1 MKVVIVGAGSGSFGP
16 SMIRDLIVAKEL
28 KGRGVSVW
36 LVDTD
41 EHALKR
47 ASTFAEKLNAAV
59 GSDIRFDSTTDR
71 REALGGAD
79 YVIVSVARRRMELWE
94 QDFRIPLAYGFRHC
108 LGENGG
114 PGSVFHALRSF
125 ELVVP
130 ICRDV
135 EKLAP
140 DALVLNFTNPEMKVL
155 HAICT
160 LTKVRAAG
168 LCHGIGSAIHAL
180 SKVLDVPAERLKV
193 TSAGMNHF
201 YVVLE
206 AIDRQTGKDMLGKAK
221 RAILAGKAD
230 YLPSL
235 FRKMLEVFD
244 VFTFPS
250 NDHIGEYVQWAEE
263 FLGVKWL
270 YGQEHR
276 KIELKPQQS
285 PEHWADAFNAGRM
298 AAGKLTK
305 PSGELAVPIIC
316 DIELDRGEFREAV
329 NVLNT
334 PGYIENLPAT
344 CVVEVPA
351 VVDRKGM
358 HPMKVGSLPE
368 TFAEMIRRQAAI
380 CDLLTEAYKTKS
392 KKLLLQ
398 ALLLDPIVSSVSA
411 AEKMLDE
418 MLELQKDF
426 LPEMS

>member
-1 MKVVIVGAGSGSFGP
+1 
-16 SMIRDLIVAKEL
+16 MIRDLLVAEEL
-28 KGRGVSVW
+28 RGRGVRVS

-41 EHALKR
+41 AAALEHAS
-47 ASTFAEKLNAAV
+47 AFAEKFRGRV
-59 GSDIRFDSTTDR
+59 GSDIAFEAATDR
-71 REALGGAD
+71 REALAGAD

-114 PGSVFHALRSF
+114 PGSVFHAMRSF
-125 ELVVP
+125 ELIIP
-130 ICRDV
+130 ICRDA
-135 EKLAP
+135 EKICP

-160 LTKVRAAG
+160 LTRVKAAG
-168 LCHGIGSAIHAL
+168 LCHGIGGAIQAL
-180 SKVLDVPAERLKV
+180 SKILARPAEDLQV

-201 YVVLE
+201 YALLKV
-206 AIDRQTGKDMLGKAK
+206 ADRKTGADLLDEAK
-221 RAILAGKAD
+221 RAVLAGKAD
-230 YLPSL
+230 FLPPL

-250 NDHIGEYVQWAEE
+250 DDHIGEYVPWAEE
-263 FLGVKWL
+263 FLGVKWP

-276 KIELKPQQS
+276 KVPPQPQ
-285 PEHWADAFNAGRM
+285 PP
-298 AAGKLTK
+298 GKTWSDMYLQGQENEWMFR

-316 DIELDRGEFREAV
+316 DIELDRGMFREAV

-334 PGYIENLPAT
+334 ARCIENLPAD

-351 VVDRKGM
+351 VVDASGI
-358 HPMKVGSLPE
+358 HPRKVGLLPE

-380 CDLLTEAYKTKS
+380 CELLTEAYRTRS

-398 ALLLDPIVSSVSA
+398 ALLLDPLVNSVSA

-426 LPEMS
+426 LPEFS